1 MRDSSGLDR
10 CDSGGT
16 EIKLESPQNLGV
28 KPAVFAFGFD
38 VCFRGKKGVKIDT
51 TVLGLNNG
59 MEWNGI
65 PFIENGIA
73 IY

>member
-1 MRDSSGLDR
+1 M
-10 CDSGGT
+10 
-16 EIKLESPQNLGV
+16 GV

-59 MEWNGI
+59 MEWNGNGNGMEFHLLRMEL
-65 PFIENGIA
+65 PFIEMDNTGA
-73 IY
+73 CFSFLRCGK